1 MEVYPT
7 TADAGLSALAE
18 HVASPELP
26 SPPSVSGEAAALQP
40 QAQKSTAATSA
51 VARTPEEQLHALEA
65 KMTKWKEAVANQLND
80 AARKNKNLR
89 EELRLLR
96 KEKENALSELR
107 VQLTEEFQERTEM
120 QRDEL
125 ATLKRQTAALR
136 EEKKTMAATHEA
148 ELQATRTKLREVI
161 QLELE
166 TEYKRREEQWEK
178 EKTKLQAR
186 SAGKEKERAQAE
198 HECDMLKLRLSR
210 LGTQY
215 DELAMLLQPEGGVTS
230 PTRVVEA
237 DNNATGRTRS
247 ENASPTGAGA
257 SDTNGSSAAR
267 QQTAVA
273 AAHARQIESIKA
285 ELQTKEQRTQF
296 LLDRAKHEYEV
307 EKSQLLREL
316 QLREEELKVAH
327 TLLKQVQVE
336 NSQYMECVS
345 HAQTEQQA
353 LEQRY
358 AAKVSALSQELAE
371 RINAADEVQL
381 MNKLLQEQLRTSQQQ
396 VAMLEEE
403 STMRE
408 EAFHSL
414 MFSEDNKRIIMELQR
429 AVQAARD
436 EAEEWKMQYYASV
449 TAPRGSAAVA
459 AAATS
464 QAGPSQQKPTDAGGT
479 HVSASASAPATASVS
494 TPQAWHD
501 QLAAREADLSAQA
514 AQLARKA
521 ALLEA
526 AEAKLNRMR
535 SSMASQAKLLL
546 KQSRSG
552 GRGGGSSGP
561 VSPHGRRED
570 GGNVVFA
577 GGGHSDNAEDDD
589 SDHRFVDTSPFIST
603 AASLLPSAL
612 HGSLRLLEAQRRRL
626 HLPGTCGLCACCFS
640 GGGTTGAPR
649 RLRLNAFLVT
659 ATAFMLLVM
668 LASFRVVV

>member
-7 TADAGLSALAE
+7 IAEAGLTALAGY
-18 HVASPELP
+18 VASPEVP
-26 SPPSVSGEAAALQP
+26 SSLSVSREAETLQP
-40 QAQKSTAATSA
+40 QAQQSATA
-51 VARTPEEQLHALEA
+51 VAAAAPTPAEQLQALEA
-65 KMTKWKEAVANQLND
+65 KMAKWKEAVATQLND
-80 AARKNKNLR
+80 AARKNKKLR

-96 KEKENALSELR
+96 EEKEGALSDLR
-107 VQLTEEFQERTEM
+107 VQLAEEFQERTAM

-125 ATLKRQTAALR
+125 AALKQQAAALR

-148 ELQATRTKLREVI
+148 ELQTARAKLREVI

-166 TEYKRREEQWEK
+166 TEYKRREEQWVK
-178 EKTKLQAR
+178 EKVQLQTRTA
-186 SAGKEKERAQAE
+186 AKETERAQAE
-198 HECDMLKLRLSR
+198 HECDMLKLRLGR

-215 DELAMLLQPEGGVTS
+215 DELAALLQPDGGATS
-230 PTRVVEA
+230 PTRVAEVDNDAAIGATSKNAASTSA
-237 DNNATGRTRS
+237 DAF
-247 ENASPTGAGA
+247 
-257 SDTNGSSAAR
+257 DTNGSSAAR

-273 AAHARQIESIKA
+273 AAHAKQMESIKA
-285 ELQTKEQRTQF
+285 ELQSKEQRTQF
-296 LLDRAKHEYEV
+296 LLDRAKQEYEA
-307 EKSQLLREL
+307 EKAQLLREL

-336 NSQYMECVS
+336 NSQYMERVS

-358 AAKVSALSQELAE
+358 AAKVSAFSQELAE
-371 RINAADEVQL
+371 RINAADKAQVV
-381 MNKLLQEQLRTSQQQ
+381 NKRLQEQLRASQQQ
-396 VAMLEEE
+396 VATLEEE

-414 MFSEDNKRIIMELQR
+414 MFSEDSKRITMELQR

-449 TAPRGSAAVA
+449 TASSCPSA

-464 QAGPSQQKPTDAGGT
+464 PADPSQQKRTKTDDA
-479 HVSASASAPATASVS
+479 HVSAVVGAPAAAAAVR

-501 QLAAREADLSAQA
+501 QLAAREADLNSQA

-526 AEAKLNRMR
+526 AEAKLNKMR
-535 SSMASQAKLLL
+535 SSMASQASILLQ
-546 KQSRSG
+546 QSRSG
-552 GRGGGSSGP
+552 SRGGGSSG
-561 VSPHGRRED
+561 VAGPHGRRED
-570 GGNVVFA
+570 GDSVVFA
-577 GGGHSDNAEDDD
+577 GGGHRDNAEDDD
-589 SDHRFVDTSPFIST
+589 NDRSLADTSPLIST
-603 AASLLPSAL
+603 AVSLLPSAL

-640 GGGTTGAPR
+640 GAGTTGAPR
-649 RLRLNAFLVT
+649 RLRFNALLITVM
-659 ATAFMLLVM
+659 AVMMLVM
-668 LASFRVVV
+668 LASFRAVV